1 MAKAKSA
8 VKTIVKT
15 GINKPSPL
23 SFEIFKLLN
32 QGFTP
37 LAIAKSPRLNI
48 DHVRMVKK
56 ATDSP
61 TKLRA
66 KFMDR
71 LHKEEMEQ
79 QAKLRRV
86 ADVPGFGIIA
96 VTPEEDEAMNK
107 LANDIQIGGTHYK
120 EQTLQ
125 PWDAIAA
132 WDCGFLD
139 GNVIK
144 YVVRY
149 RSKGGVEDLKKAR
162 HYLDKLIE
170 LEGLK

>member
-1 MAKAKSA
+1 MATSKSILRQNYEA
-8 VKTIVKT
+8 GVK
-15 GINKPSPL
+15 
-23 SFEIFKLLN
+23 
-32 QGFTP
+32 
-37 LAIAKSPRLNI
+37 PRI
-48 DHVRMVKK
+48 RMQ
-56 ATDSP
+56 AGYP
-61 TKLRA
+61 E
-66 KFMDR
+66 MDR
-71 LHKEEMEQ
+71 
-79 QAKLRRV
+79 
-86 ADVPGFGIIA
+86 P
-96 VTPEEDEAMNK
+96 
-107 LANDIQIGGTHYK
+107 ANATQVGGTHYK
-120 EQTLQ
+120 DKGLQ

>member
-1 MAKAKSA
+1 MATSKRQTVKSMMRQSY
-8 VKTIVKT
+8 TPRF
-15 GINKPSPL
+15 GIEATKP
-23 SFEIFKLLN
+23 
-32 QGFTP
+32 
-37 LAIAKSPRLNI
+37 
-48 DHVRMVKK
+48 
-56 ATDSP
+56 
-61 TKLRA
+61 
-66 KFMDR
+66 
-71 LHKEEMEQ
+71 EMEQ
-79 QAKLRRV
+79 QAKAQEMLVAYRRKHPKIV
-86 ADVPGFGIIA
+86 AAWNG
-96 VTPEEDEAMNK
+96 EAMNK

-120 EQTLQ
+120 DKGLQ

-170 LEGLK
+170 LEELK

>member
-1 MAKAKSA
+1 MATNKRQTVKSM
-8 VKTIVKT
+8 
-15 GINKPSPL
+15 L
-23 SFEIFKLLN
+23 RQEY
-32 QGFTP
+32 TP
-37 LAIAKSPRLNI
+37 RI
-48 DHVRMVKK
+48 RM
-56 ATDSP
+56 
-61 TKLRA
+61 
-66 KFMDR
+66 
-71 LHKEEMEQ
+71 E
-79 QAKLRRV
+79 
-86 ADVPGFGIIA
+86 ADKQETSNP
-96 VTPEEDEAMNK
+96 
-107 LANDIQIGGTHYK
+107 ANDTQIGGTHYK